1 MPTSRID
8 PIRGEAASVN
18 GGLSVVVCSWKRP
31 ERLRRCLKGLSDQSV
46 LPREILVVGVEGDAD
61 TAHAVDDLGSQ
72 GLTTRVVWQRGR
84 AGLGN
89 ARNLGWSSARG
100 EWVAFIDDD
109 AIADPRWIESIAKH
123 FQDGTTALAGQ
134 VRDPEDGRIISDGS
148 FRFWL
153 RDLHLCPAGC
163 NMAFRKSWL
172 EAVGGFDEN
181 LAYGFDDHDIGIK
194 LTLSG
199 VRVTD
204 APEAIVWHRR
214 SWGPARETLGPNLPQ
229 YAWSGAYLIARHA
242 GSLGVSKA
250 EYFARF
256 CALLIELIAMS
267 RSPRSDRGRFR
278 ARGPRS
284 LVRTTWSVSRS
295 SFLGTL
301 FGWRAAKTSS
311 RPARQ

>member
-1 MPTSRID
+1 MATWASRT
-8 PIRGEAASVN
+8 R
-18 GGLSVVVCSWKRP
+18 
-31 ERLRRCLKGLSDQSV
+31 EREKPGMV
-46 LPREILVVGVEGDAD
+46 F
-61 TAHAVDDLGSQ
+61 
-72 GLTTRVVWQRGR
+72 R
-84 AGLGN
+84 A
-89 ARNLGWSSARG
+89 G

-109 AIADPRWIESIAKH
+109 AIADPRWIESLAKH
-123 FQDGTTALAGQ
+123 FRNGTTALGGQ

-163 NMAFRKSWL
+163 NMAFRRSWL

-199 VRVTD
+199 IRVTD

-214 SWGPARETLGPNLPQ
+214 SWGPTRETLGPNLPQ

-242 GSLGVSKA
+242 ESLGVSKV

-256 CALLIELIAMS
+256 CALFIELIAMS
-267 RSPRSDRGRFR
+267 RGPRHGRGRFR
-278 ARGPRS
+278 
-284 LVRTTWSVSRS
+284 VCWSGC
-295 SFLGTL
+295 SF
-301 FGWRAAKTSS
+301 
-311 RPARQ
+311 